1 MRNIKLFE
9 IFNIRENTKDDIFGI
24 FVELQDIGYKI
35 EVDIDKSRRFDGC
48 TSGDQIFRKHIYIC
62 ISKDEFNYDLEIIGE
77 YMEMLEDYLKT
88 YLDKYE
94 IIYRAA
100 YMFSYSTA
108 DNLESK
114 YMGKTYNE
122 FMKKN
127 HFWSSKLLRQ
137 IRILIIEE

>member
-9 IFNIRENTKDDIFGI
+9 MFNIRENTKDDIFGI
-24 FVELQDIGYKI
+24 FVELEDIGYKI
-35 EVDIDKSRRFDGC
+35 EVDIDQS
-48 TSGDQIFRKHIYIC
+48 TSGDQIYIC
-62 ISKDEFNYDLEIIGE
+62 ISKDKFNYDLEIIGE

-127 HFWSSKLLRQ
+127 VFSKSLRE
-137 IRILIIEE
+137 IRILVIEE

>member
-9 IFNIRENTKDDIFGI
+9 MFNIRENTKDDIFGI

-35 EVDIDKSRRFDGC
+35 EVDIDKS
-48 TSGDQIFRKHIYIC
+48 TSGDQIYIC

-77 YMEMLEDYLKT
+77 CMEMLEDYLKT

-108 DNLESK
+108 DNLESR

-127 HFWSSKLLRQ
+127 VFSKSLRQ
-137 IRILIIEE
+137 IRILVIEE

>member
-9 IFNIRENTKDDIFGI
+9 SFNIRENTKDDIFGI
-24 FVELQDIGYKI
+24 FVELGDIGYKI
-35 EVDIDKSRRFDGC
+35 EVDIDKSS
-48 TSGDQIFRKHIYIC
+48 SGDQIYIC

-88 YLDKYE
+88 YLDNYE
-94 IIYRAA
+94 IIYRGA
-100 YMFSYSTA
+100 YMFSYCTA

-114 YMGKTYNE
+114 YMGKTYSE

-127 HFWSSKLLRQ
+127 VFTKSWWPQDSLRQ

>member
-1 MRNIKLFE
+1 
-9 IFNIRENTKDDIFGI
+9 
-24 FVELQDIGYKI
+24 
-35 EVDIDKSRRFDGC
+35 
-48 TSGDQIFRKHIYIC
+48 
-62 ISKDEFNYDLEIIGE
+62 
-77 YMEMLEDYLKT
+77 MEMLEDYLKT

-127 HFWSSKLLRQ
+127 VFSKLLKE
-137 IRILIIEE
+137 IRILVIEE

>member
-9 IFNIRENTKDDIFGI
+9 MFNIRENTKDDIFGI
-24 FVELQDIGYKI
+24 FVELEDIGYKI
-35 EVDIDKSRRFDGC
+35 EVDIDQS
-48 TSGDQIFRKHIYIC
+48 TSGDQIYIC
-62 ISKDEFNYDLEIIGE
+62 ISKDKFNYDLEIIGE

-127 HFWSSKLLRQ
+127 VFSKLLKE
-137 IRILIIEE
+137 IRILVIEE

>member
-9 IFNIRENTKDDIFGI
+9 SFNIRENTKDDIFGI
-24 FVELQDIGYKI
+24 FVELEDIGYKI
-35 EVDIDKSRRFDGC
+35 EVDIDKSS
-48 TSGDQIFRKHIYIC
+48 SGDQIYIC

-88 YLDKYE
+88 YLDNYE

-108 DNLESK
+108 NNLESK
-114 YMGKTYNE
+114 YMGKTYSE

-127 HFWSSKLLRQ
+127 VFTKSLRE

>member
-9 IFNIRENTKDDIFGI
+9 MFNIRKNTKDDIFGI
-24 FVELQDIGYKI
+24 FVELEDIGYKI
-35 EVDIDKSRRFDGC
+35 EVDIDQS
-48 TSGDQIFRKHIYIC
+48 TSGDQIYIC
-62 ISKDEFNYDLEIIGE
+62 ISKDKFNYDLEIIGE

-127 HFWSSKLLRQ
+127 VFSKLLKE
-137 IRILIIEE
+137 IRILVIEE